1 MRFGVCAPVSEAAR
15 LHKLGFD
22 YIEVSASSLASMTEA
37 EFAAFCAENQA
48 APIHAEA
55 ANCLFPGEI
64 RLTGDAVDSDAVQAY
79 IDRVMARLGAAGIQ
93 IAVFGSGGSRR
104 VPEGFSKERAI
115 SQLGDVAYRLG
126 EAAAKH
132 GVTVVLEP
140 LRREETNILNT
151 QPESLSFV
159 QAVEHPNFKLL
170 CDYYHLIVEGGTPEM
185 GGLRRRAA
193 PRAHRE
199 PGRPRRDEAGRQ
211 GRLQGLFRRTAPR
224 GLRCARQL

>member
-64 RLTGDAVDSDAVQAY
+64 RLTGDAVDSDAVQSY

-104 VPEGFSKERAI
+104 VPEGFAKERAI

-151 QPESLSFV
+151 QPESLAFV

-185 GGLRRRAA
+185 AAACGDALRRAGYDARVSFEGNASDYEAELPAA
-193 PRAHRE
+193 LEVLKKA
-199 PGRPRRDEAGRQ
+199 
-211 GRLQGLFRRTAPR
+211 
-224 GLRCARQL
+224 